1 MAVTMEEAS
10 CLHRNM
16 DVSDS
21 VPLMDVLRACGARRM
36 NVFKNL
42 DKCTYA
48 FNVVQVCK
56 LVHGHHGARAPC
68 PPLCLCAGVTTAD
81 CVSTPERHST
91 GRRHIIPYVPLVT
104 KDNLNVVVVTFV
116 LPCFVC
122 YLRVLGCGLREH
134 HLRYLSLLLLLSRAR
149 SLSLSLDLLLLLSLS
164 LSLDLLLLLSF
175 SLSLDRL
182 RLLADRITA
191 ASSCTNSY
199 AGPPP
204 LAFEGTGGCFK
215 EVEGGTLGA
224 DAAVTGIRFEPEA
237 PRVPAHSGMTA
248 YA

>member
-116 LPCFVC
+116 LQGFVC
-122 YLRVLGCGLREH
+122 YLRVGCGQREH

-149 SLSLSLDLLLLLSLS
+149 SLSLSLDLLLLLS